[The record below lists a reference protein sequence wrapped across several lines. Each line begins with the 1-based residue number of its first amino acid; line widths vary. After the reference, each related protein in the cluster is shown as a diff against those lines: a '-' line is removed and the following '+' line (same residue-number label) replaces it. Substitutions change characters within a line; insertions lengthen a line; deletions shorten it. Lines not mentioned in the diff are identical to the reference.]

1 MNAVMA
7 ILMLLVGAY
16 LVAVLEGW
24 VSTGRL
30 RPAGPIT
37 SGLALLGRESVVPRR
52 PDRIFF
58 EVAPILLLVA
68 ALLAATVQR
77 VRRGA

>member
-1 MNAVMA
+1 MSAVLA
-7 ILMLLVGAY
+7 VLMLLAGAY

-30 RPAGPIT
+30 RPMGPIT
-37 SGLALLGRESVVPRR
+37 SGLALMGRESIVPRQ

-58 EVAPILLLVA
+58 EVAPPLLLVA
-68 ALLAATVQR
+68 ALLAAAVLPLSP
-77 VRRGA
+77 GL